1 VFFKVSPLKGSL
13 QFYKR
18 SKLAPRFIGSFEIL
32 QRVGPIA
39 YRLALPPFLQGI
51 HDVFHVSNVRRHMPD
66 PYHVICYEQL
76 EL

>member
-51 HDVFHVSNVRRHMPD
+51 HDVFHVSNMRPYMPD
-66 PYHVICYEQL
+66 PNHVIHYQPLQL
-76 EL
+76 